1 MRWHRP
7 LILLLALLVFLP
19 ASWPT
24 EAEARRGFG
33 FSRSMGSRGF
43 GRSVGRRSAG
53 RSSWGSSRSRGYR
66 RKGGVFG
73 SKRGKRGQAF
83 GQGQRPRLNKRGHR
97 MMGKTQRS
105 VAGRNARAATY
116 GQRFSRPVT
125 MMNPRFYGGRAWG
138 SWGYGMYSVGL
149 WDVFF
154 LSTVSRMFWYH
165 RWHDPGIQRALYQEN
180 LLQKEEL
187 EKVEKRVA
195 ELEAQGLKR
204 DPEYLPEDADPDLA
218 YSREYVEK
226 HPDEF
231 YAEDEPPQ
239 ESGSGLWSLICM
251 AMFGSF
257 FYLSFVRRA

>member
-7 LILLLALLVFLP
+7 FILLLALLVFFP

-33 FSRSMGSRGF
+33 FSRSMGSRSL
-43 GRSVGRRSAG
+43 GRSLGRRGAG
-53 RSSWGSSRSRGYR
+53 RSSWGSSRSKGYR

-73 SKRGKRGQAF
+73 SRGGRRGQAF
-83 GQGQRPRLNKRGHR
+83 GKAKRPRLNKRGHR
-97 MMGKTQRS
+97 MLGTTQRT
-105 VAGRNARAATY
+105 AKGRTARAATN
-116 GQRFSRPVT
+116 GKRFSRPVT
-125 MMNPRFYGGRAWG
+125 TMNSRFYGGRSWG
-138 SWGYGMYSVGL
+138 TWGYGMYSVGL

-154 LSTVSRMFWYH
+154 LSTVNRMFWYH
-165 RWHDPGIQRALYQEN
+165 HWHDPGIQRALYQEN

-195 ELEAQGLKR
+195 ELEGQGVKR
-204 DPEYLPEDADPDLA
+204 DPDYLPKEADPDLA
-218 YSREYVEK
+218 YSREYVES

-231 YAEDEPPQ
+231 YAADEVPQ
-239 ESGSGLWSLICM
+239 ESESSLWALMCA

-257 FYLSFVRRA
+257 FYLSFIRRV